1 MGPPSLRGSAEMVRE
16 GASGANVS
24 GVALVAEALVAEW
37 APALDREVSEGSVR
51 SHYSKHGCNCR
62 RV

>member
-1 MGPPSLRGSAEMVRE
+1 MGTPSLRGSAEMVRE

-37 APALDREVSEGSVR
+37 APALDREVSEGAVR
-51 SHYSKHGCNCR
+51 
-62 RV
+62 